1 MQFLQAKKRN
11 NKLGV
16 EDSFPLAID
25 AIELYKNRIVIYVS
39 KRDGSRTWVV
49 YNSLEKL
56 FDEFDVINY
65 GDFKEIWYL

>member
-56 FDEFDVINY
+56 FDEFDVVNY